1 MENEISNVNLK
12 EVGETLAES
21 LDKTQKNAT
30 DTEKLVQ
37 QVQALSGKELHDE
50 TVRTILAD
58 DKTPLVERINLV
70 HQENADYDQ
79 HEENNT
85 GRVERLQD
93 TQTEN
98 VGKATSWWSQNWGWV
113 VAAGVGV
120 VMIGTPGGR
129 RILTTVTK
137 SLAA

>member
-37 QVQALSGKELHDE
+37 QVQVLSGKELHDE

>member
-58 DKTPLVERINLV
+58 GKTPLVERIDLV
-70 HQENADYDQ
+70 HKENADYDQ

-98 VGKATSWWSQNWGWV
+98 VGKATTWWGQNWGWV
-113 VAAGVGV
+113 ATVSVFV
-120 VMIGTPGGR
+120 VLIFTPGGR
-129 RILTTVTK
+129 RVLTTVTK
-137 SLAA
+137 RLAA

>member
-1 MENEISNVNLK
+1 M
-12 EVGETLAES
+12 
-21 LDKTQKNAT
+21 
-30 DTEKLVQ
+30 
-37 QVQALSGKELHDE
+37 
-50 TVRTILAD
+50 
-58 DKTPLVERINLV
+58 ERINLV

-120 VMIGTPGGR
+120 VMIGTPGCR
-129 RILTTVTK
+129 RILATVTK